1 MRIPPIGT
9 IYAMLL
15 NLDQRINTV
24 LLANGQAETKIPKV
38 WDFTVPSVNAQ
49 YSYAIQ
55 YAQYARDAQV
65 RSRARWVE
73 EGEVSSSYFFR
84 LEKKRSADRWI
95 SAVRN
100 DDGTIVSSPDEL
112 CRSFSHFNISL
123 FTAAGTD
130 QPVQS
135 DMLGNLSSVLSQ
147 DEALSCEGHL
157 PIEEVFVALQG
168 MARYVKFKTW
178 SLQAQWVKR
187 FASSPS
193 GWATFL
199 NHPPSKKTTGKKS
212 DKSQKPSNPSSAPNQ
227 PSNPESVQTV
237 LRVTEENEPSLPC
250 GQQVN
255 TPIDEIGTAQLFEN
269 TAENERSESWAETAQ
284 QDDDINE
291 NGAAPP
297 PLLEASGGDL
307 VVEVPS
313 ALSQLENVGVRFKR
327 TPNNWKFNDDE
338 SAKLFK
344 GYSVKFSVDT
354 VCTSQDI
361 LFGFDAAGI
370 DIDHATP
377 VQRKNSNTTWVVS
390 FDTPENKAFALE
402 LNSVTISGCEVF
414 LGDAEHQTV
423 IVKIYEAPPE
433 MPDTVL
439 IGRLSQYGKILS
451 FRRDRLGVDLE
462 NGVRTARMRV
472 AHPIP
477 ASMRICGEL
486 IMFYYDSQPKSC
498 RRCGGNDHIAKIA
511 AFF

>member
-1 MRIPPIGT
+1 M
-9 IYAMLL
+9 
-15 NLDQRINTV
+15 
-24 LLANGQAETKIPKV
+24 
-38 WDFTVPSVNAQ
+38 
-49 YSYAIQ
+49 
-55 YAQYARDAQV
+55 
-65 RSRARWVE
+65 
-73 EGEVSSSYFFR
+73 
-84 LEKKRSADRWI
+84 
-95 SAVRN
+95 
-100 DDGTIVSSPDEL
+100 
-112 CRSFSHFNISL
+112 
-123 FTAAGTD
+123 
-130 QPVQS
+130 
-135 DMLGNLSSVLSQ
+135 
-147 DEALSCEGHL
+147 
-157 PIEEVFVALQG
+157 
-168 MARYVKFKTW
+168 
-178 SLQAQWVKR
+178 
-187 FASSPS
+187 
-193 GWATFL
+193 
-199 NHPPSKKTTGKKS
+199 
-212 DKSQKPSNPSSAPNQ
+212 
-227 PSNPESVQTV
+227 
-237 LRVTEENEPSLPC
+237 PC

-255 TPIDEIGTAQLFEN
+255 TPIDETGTAQLFEN
-269 TAENERSESWAETAQ
+269 TTENERSESWAETAQ
-284 QDDDINE
+284 QDDDMNE
-291 NGAAPP
+291 NGAAPQ
-297 PLLEASGGDL
+297 PLLEASSGDL

-370 DIDHATP
+370 DIDHVTP
-377 VQRKNSNTTWVVS
+377 VQRKNSNRTWVVS

-462 NGVRTARMRV
+462 NGVRTARMPV

-498 RRCGGNDHIAKIA
+498 RRCGGNDHIAIIA